1 MNNEHRQCVILYIV
15 NGNPTA
21 TRKNSLQIHK
31 VERKK
36 RERRNTIIAA
46 SHRIVRL
53 CELEAPN
60 IVWTVLGTKYDH
72 SEMYKVCLEW
82 NTFSTS
88 HIQARTAFLIR
99 LMLDSSES
107 HTCVLQNKSWAANV
121 FVCQT
126 SVNNFYAHGQLSISL
141 SLHLPF
147 SHSFYFL
154 FVQRSH
160 VPRQSIGSSSIQYCS
175 SST

>member
-1 MNNEHRQCVILYIV
+1 MVIQQQQEKTLYRFIKSNER
-15 NGNPTA
+15 
-21 TRKNSLQIHK
+21 R
-31 VERKK
+31 E

-72 SEMYKVCLEW
+72 SEIYKVCLEW

-88 HIQARTAFLIR
+88 HIQARTAFSIR

-126 SVNNFYAHGQLSISL
+126 SVNNSYAHGQLSISL
-141 SLHLPF
+141 SLSVSLSLIRF
-147 SHSFYFL
+147 SFFRTA
-154 FVQRSH
+154 FTCTKTVD
-160 VPRQSIGSSSIQYCS
+160 RQFKHTIL
-175 SST
+175 